1 MPEFDEA
8 PLLRGKIAIV
18 SQSSLRGARLFSE
31 LRGQAA
37 IDIDALAECVSRASI
52 LAAQLCDGIDQ
63 IDITLVIA
71 SSDSAM
77 AVDGLILSSRA
88 SLQDAAV

>member
-1 MPEFDEA
+1 MK
-8 PLLRGKIAIV
+8 RSRCKIK
-18 SQSSLRGARLFSE
+18 LCRLFCCLGNMLSGAFWMQSGN
-31 LRGQAA
+31 LGKG
-37 IDIDALAECVSRASI
+37 DALAECVSRASI